1 LLRGLFHGA
10 SDDDGSA
17 DTAQSRLHAVTLSG
31 NARALGRPLDT
42 QALEKLGVQVR
53 AVRRPGSGQRLA
65 PHDAG
70 VLEPGDVVVL
80 LGEPDLLAAAEIQLL
95 QG

>member
-1 LLRGLFHGA
+1 
-10 SDDDGSA
+10 
-17 DTAQSRLHAVTLSG
+17 VTLSG
-31 NARALGRPLDT
+31 NARALGKPLDT

-53 AVRRPGSGQRLA
+53 AVRRPSSGQKLA
-65 PHDAG
+65 PQDAG

-80 LGEPDLLAAAEIQLL
+80 LGEPDLLAAAEIRLL

>member
-1 LLRGLFHGA
+1 M
-10 SDDDGSA
+10 
-17 DTAQSRLHAVTLSG
+17 
-31 NARALGRPLDT
+31 
-42 QALEKLGVQVR
+42 
-53 AVRRPGSGQRLA
+53 RRPGSGQRLT
-65 PHDAG
+65 PQDAG